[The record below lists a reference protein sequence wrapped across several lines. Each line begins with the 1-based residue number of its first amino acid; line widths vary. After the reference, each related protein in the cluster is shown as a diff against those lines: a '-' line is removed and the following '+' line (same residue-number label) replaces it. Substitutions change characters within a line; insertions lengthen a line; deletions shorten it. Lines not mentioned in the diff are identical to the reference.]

1 MSWDRI
7 EFQEAASCACGKG
20 RVIRTAYQEDDDWN
34 RFRSGSFGEKIEC
47 PDCLKK
53 YHIEHLIRHF
63 FQYKWDGD
71 GISDTTYLV
80 ENGYTLNHKTS
91 VNGLSVNGLEESIV
105 ATFTQKDLLQ
115 SLEEMK
121 SAKYSTKLQLPS
133 SKQIVSLYFKRY
145 KKRSLS
151 GIIDYLQACIEKYD
165 SFKWNPNT
173 VKEYYE
179 KEKQLAADGQ
189 QKLDEALLHTVKV
202 EWKRE

>member
-7 EFQEAASCACGKG
+7 EYSEAAPCACGNG
-20 RVIRTAYQEDDDWN
+20 RLIRTTFQEDDDRN
-34 RFRSGSFGEKIEC
+34 RSRSGSFGEKIEC
-47 PDCLKK
+47 PDCSKK

-80 ENGYTLNHKTS
+80 ENGYSLNHKTKVENPLVS
-91 VNGLSVNGLEESIV
+91 GLEESIV
-105 ATFTQKDLLQ
+105 ASFTKEELLQ

-121 SAKYSTKLQLPS
+121 SAKFSTKLQLPS
-133 SKQIVSLYFKRY
+133 SKHIVSLYFKRY
-145 KKRSLS
+145 KKKSLP
-151 GIIDYLQACIEKYD
+151 GIIEYLQTCISKYD
-165 SFKWNPNT
+165 SFKWNPDT

-189 QKLDEALLHTVKV
+189 QKLDEALLHAVKV